1 VDIRQLRTFLEAAR
15 HGSFKRAAAAVH
27 LVQSSVS
34 AQIRALEEEL
44 GAPLFERRPRKVL
57 LTAMGESLLPY
68 AERIVALAEE
78 AVGSLGASAR
88 PCGKLTICSSESLAG
103 HRLPEV
109 LQAFRQ
115 EHPQVRLILK
125 PASYAEIKNYLAE
138 DRADLAFVIGAPVRE
153 PRFVAETLRREDMV
167 IAAAPGHRLAGRA
180 GVRARDLKGETI
192 IYSGPS
198 CSYRLSFERSL
209 AACDCA
215 PGSWMEFSSVE
226 AIKRCVAANLG
237 VALLPAVSVEQEAR
251 EGGLLTLP
259 WREPGF
265 AVQTQMVVRQG
276 RWRSPALLAF
286 MDTARRILAQAQK
299 KAPSPSGK
307 GALNRRSGT

>member
-1 VDIRQLRTFLEAAR
+1 MDIRQLRTFLEAAR
-15 HGSFKRAAAAVH
+15 LGSFKRAALAVH

-34 AQIRALEEEL
+34 AQMRALEEEI

-57 LTAMGESLLPY
+57 LTATGESLVPY
-68 AERIVALAEE
+68 AERIVNLAEE

-109 LQAFRQ
+109 LQRFRQ
-115 EHPQVRLILK
+115 AHPQVRLILK

-138 DRADLAFVIGAPVRE
+138 DRADLAFVIGAAVRE
-153 PRFVAETLRREDMV
+153 SRFEAETLRREDMV
-167 IAAAPGHRLAGRA
+167 IVAAPGHRLAGRA
-180 GVRARDLKGETI
+180 GVRAKDLGGEAI

-198 CSYRLSFERSL
+198 CSYRMFFEKSL
-209 AACDCA
+209 AACGNA
-215 PGSWMEFSSVE
+215 PSSWMEFSSVE

-251 EGGLLTLP
+251 KGSLVALP
-259 WREPGF
+259 WKEPGF
-265 AVQTQMVVRQG
+265 DVQTQMVVRQG
-276 RWRSPALLAF
+276 RWRSPALAAF
-286 MDTARRILAQAQK
+286 MDTARAILAQAKK
-299 KAPSPSGK
+299 KAPSPK
-307 GALNRRSGT
+307 GEGA